1 MLMTAFYLHDIFEA
15 LYVCL
20 TLWYLV
26 LVHKLR
32 FLFSFVSDL
41 WVKDINGSCVVCGV
55 WLKQLAKKTIF
66 LSTSLFCQRLCNART
81 TLISD
86 VDDPDFLFCLVVNYL
101 IYALFYITYIKIGL
115 IFYSVYMFFTFCFF
129 KMYLKSTLFCVP
141 TSWQAQL
148 FGKEMQ

>member
-55 WLKQLAKKTIF
+55 
-66 LSTSLFCQRLCNART
+66 
-81 TLISD
+81 
-86 VDDPDFLFCLVVNYL
+86 
-101 IYALFYITYIKIGL
+101 
-115 IFYSVYMFFTFCFF
+115 
-129 KMYLKSTLFCVP
+129 
-141 TSWQAQL
+141 
-148 FGKEMQ
+148 